1 MRFLYLLTIACALA
15 ACSRTPPGCD
25 NLYVILPDNY
35 VIDLAAGAK
44 VLLDPSAQEFALFC
58 SAMKAQRAINEA
70 GVQGNWRVY
79 GLDGDFDEI
88 VRELG
93 AERYIL
99 RRPAQVRDWA
109 AVQ

>member
-1 MRFLYLLTIACALA
+1 MRYGACLLLGLSLLG
-15 ACSRTPPGCD
+15 CSRTPPGCD

-44 VLLDPSAQEFALFC
+44 VLLDPSSQEFALFC
-58 SAMKAQRAINEA
+58 SAMKAQKAINEA
-70 GVQGNWRVY
+70 EATGDWRVY
-79 GLDGDFDEI
+79 GVDGDFNDI

-99 RRPAQVRDWA
+99 RRPAQVRDW
-109 AVQ
+109 VSIQ